1 MFSSDFPSQIFLVAL
16 SPSRPFL
23 ELCFVPSFTSMFA
36 NTLSIDEP
44 LSSFATAAS
53 AFQYPMQTASVSEE
67 DEESIKNAVGLAA
80 LRLAAL
86 NDR

>member
-1 MFSSDFPSQIFLVAL
+1 
-16 SPSRPFL
+16 
-23 ELCFVPSFTSMFA
+23 MFA

-44 LSSFATAAS
+44 QSAFATAAS
-53 AFQYPMQTASVSEE
+53 AFQYPMQTASASEE